1 MVWGE
6 PLLYFDK
13 VVVPILEGAKK
24 ITDSSGINLIT
35 GFTTN
40 GLLFDQKKI
49 DFLKE
54 YTLQEIQITLDGYKD
69 NHDRIRYISETKG
82 SFDKIIKNIIL
93 LAENQINVV
102 VRVNCTEQN
111 INDIDKIM
119 SLFQKS
125 HKI

>member
-1 MVWGE
+1 M
-6 PLLYFDK
+6 
-13 VVVPILEGAKK
+13 
-24 ITDSSGINLIT
+24 
-35 GFTTN
+35 
-40 GLLFDQKKI
+40 LFDQKKI